1 MLFNRQQAPGPV
13 GGRPRLAGASDVWI
27 QEIGREAEVPR
38 LPGQQEDALA
48 LPPRGRASG
57 ASKTPSQ
64 AAAGAVY
71 GSAAGGCPVLPL
83 LGFSL

>member
-48 LPPRGRASG
+48 LPPRRRASG

-64 AAAGAVY
+64 ASAGAVY
-71 GSAAGGCPVLPL
+71 GTAAEGYPVLPL
-83 LGFSL
+83 LGLLL